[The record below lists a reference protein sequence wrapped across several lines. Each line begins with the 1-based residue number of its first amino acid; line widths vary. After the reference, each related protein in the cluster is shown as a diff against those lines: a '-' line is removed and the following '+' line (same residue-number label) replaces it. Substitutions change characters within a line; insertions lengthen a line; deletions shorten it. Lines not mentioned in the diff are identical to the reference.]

1 VIEVVINSREN
12 SKSKLG
18 KGKMMK
24 ATEILENEHRV
35 IEQVLSCLEKL
46 AEESEKSKKLDCTT
60 ASDMVEFFRMYAD
73 RWHHAKEETHL
84 FVALEAKGM
93 PREGGPTGVMLAEH
107 ELGRGFVGKMEVA
120 VASYEKGKFGAVQEF
135 AKAARDYVAL
145 LREHI
150 QKEDHCLFAMTNE
163 SLDEKE
169 QLQLLKA
176 FQKAEQESATE
187 RTHEYYLQKARDLAR
202 RFQVSS
208 QDKKT
213 CGSSACGHSRSG
225 KC

>member
-1 VIEVVINSREN
+1 
-12 SKSKLG
+12 
-18 KGKMMK
+18 MK

-46 AEESEKSKKLDCTT
+46 TEESGKSKKLDCAT
-60 ASDMVEFFRMYAD
+60 ARDMIEFFRMYAD

-107 ELGRGFVGKMEVA
+107 ELGRGFVGKMEAA
-120 VASYEKGKFGAVQEF
+120 VTSYEKGEPGAVQEF
-135 AKAARDYVAL
+135 ARTARDYVAL

-163 SLDEKE
+163 NLDEKE
-169 QLQLLKA
+169 QNKLLKA
-176 FQKAEQESATE
+176 FQKAEQQSATE
-187 RTHEYYLQKARDLAR
+187 KTHEHYLKIAQDLAL
-202 RFQVSS
+202 RFQVFPQDNKACESS
-208 QDKKT
+208 I
-213 CGSSACGHSRSG
+213 CGHSKTG
-225 KC
+225 KSKTR

>member
-1 VIEVVINSREN
+1 
-12 SKSKLG
+12 
-18 KGKMMK
+18 MK

-46 AEESEKSKKLDCTT
+46 TEESGKSKKLDRAT
-60 ASDMVEFFRMYAD
+60 ARDMIEFFRMYAD

-107 ELGRGFVGKMEVA
+107 ELGRGFVGKMEA
-120 VASYEKGKFGAVQEF
+120 AIASYEKGEPGAVQEF
-135 AKAARDYVAL
+135 ARAARDYVAL

-169 QLQLLKA
+169 QSQLLKA
-176 FQKAEQESATE
+176 FQKAEQQSATE
-187 RTHEYYLQKARDLAR
+187 KTHEYYLRKAQDLAL
-202 RFQVSS
+202 RFQVFP
-208 QDKKT
+208 QDNKT
-213 CGSSACGHSRSG
+213 CASSICGHSKTG
-225 KC
+225 KSKTR